1 MVNYSNTIVEED
13 LEYIQKNIKKNYF
26 RNKSILL
33 IGCEGFIGFYLKNF
47 FINYYEKLKLNKLF
61 LADIKIKKK
70 KIIKK
75 NVYYVKFDIS
85 NDMIETLKTKF
96 DIVIHAASI
105 ASPVFYRKF
114 PLETIDSNV
123 LGVRKVLEYS
133 KKNKS
138 KVKILYF
145 STSEIYGDPANDKIP
160 TNESYN
166 GNVSCIGPRACY
178 DESKRLAE
186 TLCYVYSNY
195 FKVPV
200 VVVRPFNNYGPGLD
214 IQDGRLPADLA
225 KFILS
230 KNDIKIYSDGKP
242 TRSFCYISDAIIGY
256 LKAMCYPRYN
266 VFNIGNDTGEISVKN
281 LANLYR
287 KIGYELFKYDLKI
300 KFKKNK
306 DKNYLS
312 DNPNRRL
319 PNIKRSKNLLNFIP
333 KIDIKL
339 GIKKYL
345 TYLKY
350 RTNKTKN

>member
-1 MVNYSNTIVEED
+1 
-13 LEYIQKNIKKNYF
+13 
-26 RNKSILL
+26 
-33 IGCEGFIGFYLKNF
+33 
-47 FINYYEKLKLNKLF
+47 
-61 LADIKIKKK
+61 
-70 KIIKK
+70 
-75 NVYYVKFDIS
+75 
-85 NDMIETLKTKF
+85 MIEKLKTKF

-105 ASPVFYRKF
+105 ASPIFYRKF

-123 LGVRKVLEYS
+123 LGIRRVLEYS
-133 KKNKS
+133 KKKKS

-145 STSEIYGDPANDKIP
+145 STSEIYGDPANNKIP

-166 GNVSCIGPRACY
+166 GNVSCVGPRACY

-266 VFNIGNDTGEISVKN
+266 VFNIGNDTN
-281 LANLYR
+281 
-287 KIGYELFKYDLKI
+287 F
-300 KFKKNK
+300 FKK
-306 DKNYLS
+306 
-312 DNPNRRL
+312 
-319 PNIKRSKNLLNFIP
+319 
-333 KIDIKL
+333 
-339 GIKKYL
+339 
-345 TYLKY
+345 
-350 RTNKTKN
+350 